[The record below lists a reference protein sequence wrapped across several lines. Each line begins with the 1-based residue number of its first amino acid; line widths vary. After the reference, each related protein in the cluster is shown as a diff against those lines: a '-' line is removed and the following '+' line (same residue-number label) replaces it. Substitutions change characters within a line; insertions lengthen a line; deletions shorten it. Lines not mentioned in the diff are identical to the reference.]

1 MTKPDLKPFDGP
13 AGLLDQVLDL
23 DYFHKGDDGSPAA
36 IPALRVEG
44 DSRLVVIV
52 GDNAGGK
59 SFCRRLVQVICHEV
73 KVECMAISAEGRRK
87 ISGAPW
93 LVMVYGDEEYEAT
106 GVNSSLTVLTA
117 ISSSKTRDKGH
128 VIFWDEPDI
137 GLSDS
142 WAAGA
147 GVKIREY
154 LEEPV
159 KTLLASFVV
168 SHNKALVRELL
179 PLNPTYLHV
188 GTDPDE
194 APASLQEWLDRPVQ
208 PLDLDLLKDRSRER
222 FHAIQKHLNRKR
234 P

>member
-1 MTKPDLKPFDGP
+1 MKDDYSFDSP
-13 AGLLDQVLDL
+13 KTLLDRVLDL
-23 DYFHKGDDGSPAA
+23 AYFHADGDTPAA
-36 IPALRVEG
+36 IPFLRVDGE
-44 DSRLVVIV
+44 SKLVLIV

-59 SFCRRLVQVICHEV
+59 SFCRRIVQLFCQETKI
-73 KVECMAISAEGRRK
+73 ECMAISAEGRRK

-93 LVMVYGDEEYEAT
+93 LVFVYGDEEHEAT
-106 GVNSSLTVLTA
+106 GVNSSLTVMTA
-117 ISSSKTRDKGH
+117 ITSSKSREKSH

-147 GVKIREY
+147 GQKIHEY
-154 LEEPV
+154 MKAPVEPL
-159 KTLLASFVV
+159 TAAFVV

-188 GTDPDE
+188 GTEPSQ
-194 APASLQEWLDRPVQ
+194 APPTLQEWVDRPVQ
-208 PLDLDLLKDRSRER
+208 ALDLGQLPNRSRER
-222 FHAIQKHLNRKR
+222 FRAIQRILDRNK